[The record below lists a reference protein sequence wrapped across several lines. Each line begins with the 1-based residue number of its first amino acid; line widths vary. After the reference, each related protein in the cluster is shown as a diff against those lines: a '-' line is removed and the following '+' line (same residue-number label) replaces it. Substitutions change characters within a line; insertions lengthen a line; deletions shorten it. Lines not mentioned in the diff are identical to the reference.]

1 MDGEGGLDP
10 GQPVEPAPIPGRD
23 RDRPLVDDAQ
33 VALGRPE
40 HVEVVAEP
48 RPGVE
53 LPERLGDPRR
63 DARSAEAPRS
73 TSFVPRP
80 RQGRTH
86 PSQEA
91 HGGPAAR
98 PRPSPRLACCAARS
112 LDRLRAGRSRRP
124 GCGRSAAS
132 PSTVT
137 FQLAFVRPAAIGSAV
152 TARPAHGGIAAMTC
166 SIVGVTVSMAA
177 LLPQRIGRSEARERS
192 PGNLQGSELAR
203 LHHRPEPG
211 EIAPER
217 ARECPCQ
224 EPVERTQPPAHREV
238 PVPVD
243 PRAAIDRCERP

>member
-1 MDGEGGLDP
+1 MSKSSRNRGPAWSCRSASATLVGMPGAPSASIDIVRASTQARTNTSQSGSSWRTGGP
-10 GQPVEPAPIPGRD
+10 TPA
-23 RDRPLVDDAQ
+23 
-33 VALGRPE
+33 VAAARVLCRSF
-40 HVEVVAEP
+40 
-48 RPGVE
+48 
-53 LPERLGDPRR
+53 
-63 DARSAEAPRS
+63 ARSTASRSVAAP
-73 TSFVPRP
+73 
-80 RQGRTH
+80 GMRTK
-86 PSQEA
+86 
-91 HGGPAAR
+91 
-98 PRPSPRLACCAARS
+98 
-112 LDRLRAGRSRRP
+112 
-124 GCGRSAAS
+124 CGF